1 MIMCRQELTELQM
14 KSEEGTK
21 SGSEELNKLRQQ
33 LAKAQADLKLK
44 ETTDTTSA
52 EEIKRLKSNL
62 NSVRNLGRKFREQFM
77 KSEEEKAALQKEKE
91 ALEAAA
97 ANKPAA
103 PTPPTDEGLLLI
115 EELSNEHE
123 KLKVKYDELMKKQ
136 EELSKKESKAKDV
149 MKIARDKI
157 DTLKAEK
164 AELEEKLKEQQ
175 RQGEVPSEIDNM
187 KSAAL
192 VSQGWNSFEQHF

>member
-1 MIMCRQELTELQM
+1 
-14 KSEEGTK
+14 
-21 SGSEELNKLRQQ
+21 
-33 LAKAQADLKLK
+33 
-44 ETTDTTSA
+44 
-52 EEIKRLKSNL
+52 
-62 NSVRNLGRKFREQFM
+62 M
-77 KSEEEKAALQKEKE
+77 KSEEEKAALQREKE

-97 ANKPAA
+97 ATKPA

-164 AELEEKLKEQQ
+164 AELEEKLKE
-175 RQGEVPSEIDNM
+175 RGEGVPSEIDSM

-192 VSQGWNSFEQHF
+192 VSQGWNS

>member
-1 MIMCRQELTELQM
+1 
-14 KSEEGTK
+14 
-21 SGSEELNKLRQQ
+21 
-33 LAKAQADLKLK
+33 
-44 ETTDTTSA
+44 
-52 EEIKRLKSNL
+52 
-62 NSVRNLGRKFREQFM
+62 VRNLGRKFREQFM
-77 KSEEEKAALQKEKE
+77 KSEEEKAALQREKE

-97 ANKPAA
+97 ATKPA

-164 AELEEKLKEQQ
+164 AELEEKLKE
-175 RQGEVPSEIDNM
+175 RGEGVPSEIDSM

-192 VSQGWNSFEQHF
+192 VSQGWNS

>member
-1 MIMCRQELTELQM
+1 M

-33 LAKAQADLKLK
+33 LAKAQADLKVK
-44 ETTDTTSA
+44 ETTETTSA
-52 EEIKRLKSNL
+52 EEIKRLKRDL
-62 NSVRNLGRKFREQFM
+62 TSVRNLGRKFREQFM

-97 ANKPAA
+97 AAKPA
-103 PTPPTDEGLLLI
+103 PPPPTDEGLLLI

-192 VSQGWNSFEQHF
+192 VSQGWNS